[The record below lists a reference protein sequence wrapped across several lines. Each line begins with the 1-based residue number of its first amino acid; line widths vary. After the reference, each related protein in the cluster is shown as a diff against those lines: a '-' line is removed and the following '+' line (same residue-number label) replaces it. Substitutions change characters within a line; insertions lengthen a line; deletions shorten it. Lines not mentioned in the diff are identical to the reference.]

1 MLMCESGKREERSDE
16 LIERCE
22 DRKTINSRN
31 GDEREQAKRTESRG
45 EKGGKRKVE
54 VRRPVLV
61 HNISS
66 SRSGHSHP
74 TNFLNFF
81 FLGP

>member
-22 DRKTINSRN
+22 ERKTINSRK
-31 GDEREQAKRTESRG
+31 GDEGEQAKRTESRG

-66 SRSGHSHP
+66 SRSDHSHSHP
-74 TNFLNFF
+74 TNF
-81 FLGP
+81 P